1 MSRDGV
7 GRCEGRRGEVQER
20 MWGVLGRLGSVGNLE
35 NRAYMPYKPHIRS
48 IFWNFP
54 VLSVTLRP
62 SCAPCP
68 PFCALCKT
76 WLGEVNLQS
85 KSICKIKNV
94 KKGSLFFCNLKFL
107 CIFARSNV
115 RKCIVA
121 PEERCRSGR
130 SGRSRKPL
138 YLRVSRVRIP
148 VSPQKRGSY

>member
-1 MSRDGV
+1 MVWGGAGEGV
-7 GRCEGRRGEVQER
+7 
-20 MWGVLGRLGSVGNLE
+20 GVLGRLGSVGSVRVLE
-35 NRAYMPYKPHIRS
+35 NRAYKPYNLSSLGFLSPPNPLNSIR
-48 IFWNFP
+48 
-54 VLSVTLRP
+54 L
-62 SCAPCP
+62 SCATCP
-68 PFCALCKT
+68 PFCALCKS

-148 VSPQKRGSY
+148 VSPQKNKK